1 MRTIS
6 GWSGE
11 WGLPREQ
18 ATAIVAGSAFVLEAA
33 ATDDFW
39 GGLEKLSKDGIG
51 ERRHEGFGWVAVD
64 PGWLGTQEV
73 EPDEEVETRHSLPGS
88 VPWPDLPK
96 GLRHKQKMILE
107 KANALKGQIKGGTAK
122 KIQDLAHHA
131 ARSQSTADVISF
143 VRGMGM
149 RGNPRDWDVV
159 LRIVEGPLGEMPEV
173 AAARLFLT
181 ALAAMTA
188 TERGEE

>member
-1 MRTIS
+1 M
-6 GWSGE
+6 E
-11 WGLPREQ
+11 
-18 ATAIVAGSAFVLEAA
+18 AAGS
-33 ATDDFW
+33 
-39 GGLEKLSKDGIG
+39 G

-73 EPDEEVETRHSLPGS
+73 QPAKEGERDYSLPGS

-107 KANALKGQIKGGTAK
+107 SAELLRGQIKGGAAK

-143 VRGMGM
+143 LRGMGL
-149 RGNPRDWDVV
+149 RGKPGDWEEV
-159 LRIVEGPLGEMPEV
+159 LRIVEGPLKELPEV

-188 TERGEE
+188 TERGKE